1 MKQIRAVGHGARH
14 WSIELTSDHRIEA
27 PHVIN
32 CAGGHA
38 DQVATLFG
46 FHIPEHILYQGDF
59 WAMLDE
65 GLDRQVRV
73 PINPVMPEGYGKG
86 VHVYTTL
93 HGEVWIGPITRVVD
107 DRSYQSLL
115 DASHQPIATEHLA
128 SYASL
133 FFEKPVDRF
142 VCRDTGFRS
151 KVVPEGIDD
160 DFHYDVLS
168 KNEPYFSSFYGI
180 QSPGLTAS
188 IALGRMVANK
198 LE

>member
-1 MKQIRAVGHGARH
+1 MAMFAGHWTIG
-14 WSIELTSDHRIEA
+14 LTSDHRIEA

-38 DQVATLFG
+38 DQVANLFG
-46 FHIPEHILYQGDF
+46 FNIPQHILYQGDF
-59 WAMLDE
+59 WAMLEE
-65 GLDRQVRV
+65 GLEQQVRV
-73 PINPVMPEGYGKG
+73 QINPVMPEGYGKR

-107 DRSYQSLL
+107 DRSFRSLL
-115 DASHQPIATEHLA
+115 DASHQSITRERLA

-133 FFEKPVDRF
+133 FFEQPVARF

-168 KNEPYFSSFYGI
+168 KSGPYFSCFYGI

-188 IALGRMVANK
+188 IALGQMVANE